1 MISEDHCL
9 KLFTYLKVHPSFL
22 DIVHT
27 SGEKIAP
34 VEESFAAQ
42 FTRILPPI
50 PTTDRSIPSLKRG
63 YELGYNI
70 KYVEKHGRKL
80 ADPYSLRETGVY
92 QKWDPACRRGD
103 WIFMQPSESIKGLLE
118 TRFPTTTKKDAE
130 YLFQIHAAILT
141 KASSNWRFYINHLE
155 DVFSKIVDRG
165 FYTNIR
171 GPSHDGDIDADFSDI
186 RKLQILTDKL
196 RRLAHVL
203 HMNMEIG
210 LAIQDFARRLRV
222 TWGSISE
229 EEVAKFEEFDSVIE
243 QFLFQHRTHKS
254 RIDSILERADGISSL
269 VRTIL
274 NFRDVES
281 NNKIVQSLRDTTL
294 QGVMQ
299 NRKLEKLSLSSAQDT
314 KSMMI
319 IALITT
325 IFLPA
330 TFVATFF
337 GSNFFGFQTIDGKG
351 NELEVASNVWIYVVV
366 TFVLLVFTV
375 GGGWFCWLRSR
386 PKQGSKNGKDMDE
399 ESIDLEGGRVK
410 DE

>member
-1 MISEDHCL
+1 M
-9 KLFTYLKVHPSFL
+9 KLFTFLKVHPSFL
-22 DIVHT
+22 DILHT

-42 FTRILPPI
+42 FTRILPPA
-50 PTTDRSIPSLKRG
+50 PTIDRNLPLPKRG
-63 YELGYNI
+63 YELGYSI

-92 QKWDPACRRGD
+92 QKWDPASRRGE
-103 WIFMQPSESIKGLLE
+103 WIFMQPSESIKSFLE
-118 TRFPTTTKKDAE
+118 TRFPRTTERDAE
-130 YLFQIHAAILT
+130 FLFQIHTAILI
-141 KASSNWRFYINHLE
+141 KASSNWRFYINYLE

-196 RRLAHVL
+196 RRLSHVL
-203 HMNMEIG
+203 RMNTEIG
-210 LAIQDFARRLRV
+210 LAIQDFARRLRAA
-222 TWGSISE
+222 WGGSVSGE
-229 EEVAKFEEFDSVIE
+229 EGARFDDFDVVIE
-243 QFLFQHRTHKS
+243 QFLFQHRTHKG
-254 RIDSILERADGISSL
+254 RIDSVLERADGISSL

-299 NRKLEKLSLSSAQDT
+299 NKKLEKLSLSSAQDT

-330 TFVATFF
+330 TTVATFF
-337 GSNFFGFQTIDGKG
+337 GSNFFGFQTTEGRG

-386 PKQGSKNGKDMDE
+386 PKQGSIIGKDVDE
-399 ESIDLEGGRVK
+399 DSIDLEAGRMK